1 MPRGP
6 AKQHFARQ
14 DVAHP
19 APPSSLEKPY
29 LTTPTASTTSQFTIR
44 PCHRPRH
51 TQHSAPS
58 RAPTAV
64 SSAVLFH
71 QITTRVLCSSHN
83 THHHRQPA
91 DPNQLLRRAYCDL
104 GTQARDLGRG
114 SSDAGAPIS
123 EGQRS
128 AHTRR
133 RSARIFSH
141 SAARAHKRAAAAHQ
155 RVAGI
160 TAQCSRHRSCSQLHG
175 TQRRACSSISKAAT
189 AAGACAS
196 LAPSSAPRNQASHLK
211 QSAMLL
217 GLTDLYHRNTAASN
231 NTTTMTTPTTIPHCP
246 PAPRC

>member
-1 MPRGP
+1 MPCEAALCWPRRGT
-6 AKQHFARQ
+6 HTR
-14 DVAHP
+14 HT
-19 APPSSLEKPY
+19 SSLEKPY
-29 LTTPTASTTSQFTIR
+29 LRTPTASTTSQFTIR

-64 SSAVLFH
+64 LFCSTKSPPACCALHTTPTTIASPRTPTSSSGGRIVTSGLKPETLGAAAATQALPSARDSAVR
-71 QITTRVLCSSHN
+71 TR
-83 THHHRQPA
+83 
-91 DPNQLLRRAYCDL
+91 
-104 GTQARDLGRG
+104 
-114 SSDAGAPIS
+114 GA
-123 EGQRS
+123 
-128 AHTRR
+128 
-133 RSARIFSH
+133 
-141 SAARAHKRAAAAHQ
+141 AARAHKRAAAAHQ

-160 TAQCSRHRSCSQLHG
+160 TAQCSRHRSCSQLDG
-175 TQRRACSSISKAAT
+175 TQRRACSSSSKAAT

-231 NTTTMTTPTTIPHCP
+231 NTTMMTPTPTIPHCP